1 MTSTATRALFAPPRA
16 VPRSRGT
23 VVSAVSSVSKGT
35 TTPADSESAWTQRV
49 ITLEPKSRGIFIWT
63 DTLRTSLPEM
73 RDVRV
78 GMVSLFL
85 RSTTGALTVNE
96 NCDPDVRTDMQ
107 NALEAI
113 IPRDPRD
120 ADEARAALVGCSLDL
135 PVHDGRLALGT
146 WQGLYVLAS
155 RAGPVEVVATLVATG
170 QDCAKNV
177 KLPAPSRGCHPAR
190 DALAA
195 PAGGG
200 AAGSGDGVFLTNVL
214 VKHTSASVT
223 VNDATDPRVC
233 SALESALSSL
243 VPESW
248 NYPGGAVTFRHTD
261 EGDDDM
267 PAHVKSTLVGASAT
281 FPVAPTGLA
290 AFGATQGVLLC
301 EHRSGGGF
309 GGSGATRDAVVTR
322 VRSKRGYRVVLAVD
336 VTEACVDVT
345 EALRD
350 AVSRASLKRGADAFV
365 EKKRNENADPEWK
378 KKISAGVAHAFVR
391 HTSASLVVGSARDGF
406 GVSFVRA
413 LDDALPF
420 ASNENAKTTLTSVS
434 ATLPVSGGALALGA
448 NQAVFLCEHARSG
461 VGGSREIVVTVCG
474 D

>member
-1 MTSTATRALFAPPRA
+1 MS
-16 VPRSRGT
+16 RSRGT
-23 VVSAVSSVSKGT
+23 VVSAVSSVPKGPEGT
-35 TTPADSESAWTQRV
+35 TTPADPESAWTQRV

-113 IPRDPRD
+113 VPPGL
-120 ADEARAALVGCSLDL
+120 DEERAALVGCSLDL
-135 PVHDGRLALGT
+135 PVRDGRPALGT
-146 WQGLYVLAS
+146 WQGLYLLAS

-170 QDCAKNV
+170 EDCAKNV

-190 DALAA
+190 DAL
-195 PAGGG
+195 GGIP
-200 AAGSGDGVFLTNVL
+200 GSGVFLTNVL

-223 VNDATDPRVC
+223 VNDAADPRVC

-281 FPVAPTGLA
+281 FPEILPSGLA

-336 VTEACVDVT
+336 VTESCVDVT

-350 AVSRASLKRGADAFV
+350 AVSRG
-365 EKKRNENADPEWK
+365 DPECS

>member
-1 MTSTATRALFAPPRA
+1 MS
-16 VPRSRGT
+16 RSRGT
-23 VVSAVSSVSKGT
+23 VISAVSSVPKGPEGT
-35 TTPADSESAWTQRV
+35 TTPADPESAWTQRV

-113 IPRDPRD
+113 VPPGL
-120 ADEARAALVGCSLDL
+120 DEERAALVGCSLDL
-135 PVHDGRLALGT
+135 PVRDGRPALGT
-146 WQGLYVLAS
+146 WQGLYLLAS

-195 PAGGG
+195 PAG
-200 AAGSGDGVFLTNVL
+200 AADADARDGVFLTNVL

-322 VRSKRGYRVVLAVD
+322 VRSKRGHRVVLAVD

-434 ATLPVSGGALALGA
+434 ATLPVSRGALALGA

>member
-1 MTSTATRALFAPPRA
+1 M
-16 VPRSRGT
+16 PRSRGT

-113 IPRDPRD
+113 VPPGL
-120 ADEARAALVGCSLDL
+120 DEERAALVGCSLDL
-135 PVHDGRLALGT
+135 PVRDGRPALGT
-146 WQGLYVLAS
+146 WQGLYLLAS

-434 ATLPVSGGALALGA
+434 ATLPVSRGALVLGA

>member
-1 MTSTATRALFAPPRA
+1 MS
-16 VPRSRGT
+16 RSRGT
-23 VVSAVSSVSKGT
+23 VVSAVSSVPKGPEGT
-35 TTPADSESAWTQRV
+35 TTPADPESAWTQRV

-113 IPRDPRD
+113 VPPGL
-120 ADEARAALVGCSLDL
+120 DEERAALVGCSLDL
-135 PVHDGRLALGT
+135 PVRDGRPALGT
-146 WQGLYVLAS
+146 WQGLYLLAS

-200 AAGSGDGVFLTNVL
+200 AAGSGDGVFLTNAL

-336 VTEACVDVT
+336 VTGSEACVDVT

-350 AVSRASLKRGADAFV
+350 AVSRASSVSRGADGTDD
-365 EKKRNENADPEWK
+365 ENENENADPEWK
-378 KKISAGVAHAFVR
+378 ISVGVAHAFAR

-420 ASNENAKTTLTSVS
+420 ASNEFAKNAKTTLTSVS
-434 ATLPVSGGALALGA
+434 ATLPVSRGALALGA

>member
-1 MTSTATRALFAPPRA
+1 M
-16 VPRSRGT
+16 PRSRGT

-63 DTLRTSLPEM
+63 DTLRASLPEM

-78 GMVSLFL
+78 GMVNLFL

-113 IPRDPRD
+113 VPPGL
-120 ADEARAALVGCSLDL
+120 DEERAALVGCSLDL
-135 PVHDGRLALGT
+135 PVRDGRPALGT
-146 WQGLYVLAS
+146 WQGLYLLAS

-200 AAGSGDGVFLTNVL
+200 AAGSCDGVFLTNVL

-322 VRSKRGYRVVLAVD
+322 VRSKRGHRVVLAVD

-434 ATLPVSGGALALGA
+434 ATLPVSRGALALGA

>member
-1 MTSTATRALFAPPRA
+1 MS
-16 VPRSRGT
+16 RSRGT
-23 VVSAVSSVSKGT
+23 VVSAVSSVPKGPEGT
-35 TTPADSESAWTQRV
+35 TTPADPESAWTQRV

-113 IPRDPRD
+113 VPPGL
-120 ADEARAALVGCSLDL
+120 DEERAALVGCSLDL
-135 PVHDGRLALGT
+135 PVRDGRPALGT
-146 WQGLYVLAS
+146 WQGLYLLAS

-170 QDCAKNV
+170 EDCAKNV

-195 PAGGG
+195 PAGGA

-350 AVSRASLKRGADAFV
+350 AVSRG
-365 EKKRNENADPEWK
+365 DPESPK

-434 ATLPVSGGALALGA
+434 ATLPVSRGALALGA

>member
-1 MTSTATRALFAPPRA
+1 
-16 VPRSRGT
+16 
-23 VVSAVSSVSKGT
+23 
-35 TTPADSESAWTQRV
+35 
-49 ITLEPKSRGIFIWT
+49 
-63 DTLRTSLPEM
+63 
-73 RDVRV
+73 
-78 GMVSLFL
+78 
-85 RSTTGALTVNE
+85 
-96 NCDPDVRTDMQ
+96 MQ

-113 IPRDPRD
+113 VPPGL
-120 ADEARAALVGCSLDL
+120 DEERAALVGCSLDL
-135 PVHDGRLALGT
+135 PVRDGRPALGT
-146 WQGLYVLAS
+146 WQGLYLLAS

-434 ATLPVSGGALALGA
+434 ATLPVSRGALALGA

>member
-1 MTSTATRALFAPPRA
+1 M
-16 VPRSRGT
+16 PRSRGT

-63 DTLRTSLPEM
+63 DTLRASLPEM

-78 GMVSLFL
+78 GMVNLFL

-113 IPRDPRD
+113 VPRD
-120 ADEARAALVGCSLDL
+120 ADEARAALVGCSIDL
-135 PVHDGRLALGT
+135 PIQDSRLALGT
-146 WQGLYVLAS
+146 WQGLYLLAP
-155 RAGPVEVVATLVATG
+155 RAGPVEVVATLVNMPREDIRIG
-170 QDCAKNV
+170 RRNV
-177 KLPAPSRGCHPAR
+177 KLPAPGRGCHPVR
-190 DALAA
+190 DALEDA
-195 PAGGG
+195 PASSDG
-200 AAGSGDGVFLTNVL
+200 ASLINVF

-223 VNDATDPRVC
+223 VNDANDPHVG
-233 SALESALSSL
+233 SALEAALNAL

-267 PAHVKSTLVGASAT
+267 PAHVKSTLVGVSLTLPGKPGGGFSAG
-281 FPVAPTGLA
+281 PTR
-290 AFGATQGVLLC
+290 GVFLC

-322 VRSKRGYRVVLAVD
+322 VRSKKGRAVVLTIDTRASG
-336 VTEACVDVT
+336 AGCVDVT
-345 EALRD
+345 EALRGVLEHD
-350 AVSRASLKRGADAFV
+350 DDPAK
-365 EKKRNENADPEWK
+365 ENVD
-378 KKISAGVAHAFVR
+378 AGVANVFAR
-391 HTSASLVVGSARDGF
+391 SASASFVVGSAEEGF
-406 GVSFVRA
+406 GAFFTRA
-413 LDDALPF
+413 LDDAVTAGPNDEDSALR
-420 ASNENAKTTLTSVS
+420 AHAKSTLTSVS
-434 ATLPVSGGALALGA
+434 LTLPVSRGTLALGDG
-448 NQAVFLCEHARSG
+448 QAVFLCEHGSGGAR
-461 VGGSREIVVTVCG
+461 EMVVTVCG

>member
-1 MTSTATRALFAPPRA
+1 
-16 VPRSRGT
+16 
-23 VVSAVSSVSKGT
+23 
-35 TTPADSESAWTQRV
+35 
-49 ITLEPKSRGIFIWT
+49 
-63 DTLRTSLPEM
+63 
-73 RDVRV
+73 
-78 GMVSLFL
+78 
-85 RSTTGALTVNE
+85 
-96 NCDPDVRTDMQ
+96 
-107 NALEAI
+107 
-113 IPRDPRD
+113 
-120 ADEARAALVGCSLDL
+120 
-135 PVHDGRLALGT
+135 
-146 WQGLYVLAS
+146 
-155 RAGPVEVVATLVATG
+155 
-170 QDCAKNV
+170 
-177 KLPAPSRGCHPAR
+177 
-190 DALAA
+190 
-195 PAGGG
+195 
-200 AAGSGDGVFLTNVL
+200 
-214 VKHTSASVT
+214 VT

-322 VRSKRGYRVVLAVD
+322 VRSKRGHRVVLAVD

-350 AVSRASLKRGADAFV
+350 AVSRAFV

-434 ATLPVSGGALALGA
+434 ATLPVSRGALALGA

>member
-1 MTSTATRALFAPPRA
+1 MS
-16 VPRSRGT
+16 RSRGT
-23 VVSAVSSVSKGT
+23 VISAVSSVPKGPEGT
-35 TTPADSESAWTQRV
+35 TTPADPESAWTQRV

-63 DTLRTSLPEM
+63 DTLRASLPEM

-113 IPRDPRD
+113 VPPGL
-120 ADEARAALVGCSLDL
+120 DEERAALVGCSLDL
-135 PVHDGRLALGT
+135 PVRDGRPALGT
-146 WQGLYVLAS
+146 WQGLYLLAS

-170 QDCAKNV
+170 EDCAKNV

-195 PAGGG
+195 PAG
-200 AAGSGDGVFLTNVL
+200 AADADARDGVFLTNVL

-267 PAHVKSTLVGASAT
+267 PAHVKSTLVGAST
-281 FPVAPTGLA
+281 TLPVAPNGAA
-290 AFGATQGVLLC
+290 AFGAAQGVLLC

-350 AVSRASLKRGADAFV
+350 AVSRASLKRGADGTDT
-365 EKKRNENADPEWK
+365 KKIENADPEW
-378 KKISAGVAHAFVR
+378 KISAGVAHAFAP

-420 ASNENAKTTLTSVS
+420 TSNDSNENAKTTLTSVS
-434 ATLPVSGGALALGA
+434 ATLPVSRGALALGA
-448 NQAVFLCEHARSG
+448 NQAVFLCEHARSK

>member
-1 MTSTATRALFAPPRA
+1 MS
-16 VPRSRGT
+16 RSRGT
-23 VVSAVSSVSKGT
+23 VVSAVSSVPKGPEGT
-35 TTPADSESAWTQRV
+35 TTPADPESAWTQRV

-113 IPRDPRD
+113 VPPGL
-120 ADEARAALVGCSLDL
+120 DEERAALVGCSLDL
-135 PVHDGRLALGT
+135 PVRDGRPALGT
-146 WQGLYVLAS
+146 WQGLYLLAS

-177 KLPAPSRGCHPAR
+177 KLPAPSRGCHPAPPA
-190 DALAA
+190 ALAA
-195 PAGGG
+195 PAGAA
-200 AAGSGDGVFLTNVL
+200 AAGSRDVFDQRVFLTNAL

-434 ATLPVSGGALALGA
+434 ATLPVSRGALALGA

>member
-1 MTSTATRALFAPPRA
+1 MPR
-16 VPRSRGT
+16 PRCT
-23 VVSAVSSVSKGT
+23 VVSAVSSVPKGT
-35 TTPADSESAWTQRV
+35 TTPSDPESAWTQRV

-63 DTLRTSLPEM
+63 DTLRASLPEM

-78 GMVSLFL
+78 GMVNLFL

-155 RAGPVEVVATLVATG
+155 RAGPVEVVATLVDMPREDSRSGAT
-170 QDCAKNV
+170 NV
-177 KLPAPSRGCHPAR
+177 KLPAPSRGCHLVR
-190 DALAA
+190 DALPIADA
-195 PAGGG
+195 PASSPEEG
-200 AAGSGDGVFLTNVL
+200 ASLLNVL

-223 VNDATDPRVC
+223 ASDASDPRVG
-233 SALESALSSL
+233 SALETALSAL

-267 PAHVKSTLVGASAT
+267 PAHVKSTLVGVSLTLPGKPGGGFSAG
-281 FPVAPTGLA
+281 PTR
-290 AFGATQGVLLC
+290 GVFLC

-322 VRSKRGYRVVLAVD
+322 VRSKKGRAVVLTIDTRASG
-336 VTEACVDVT
+336 AGCVDVT
-345 EALRD
+345 EALRGVLEHD
-350 AVSRASLKRGADAFV
+350 DDPAK
-365 EKKRNENADPEWK
+365 ENVD
-378 KKISAGVAHAFVR
+378 AGVANVFAR
-391 HTSASLVVGSARDGF
+391 SASASFVVGSAEEGF
-406 GVSFVRA
+406 GAFFTRA
-413 LDDALPF
+413 LDDAVTAGPNDEDSALR
-420 ASNENAKTTLTSVS
+420 AHAKSTLTSVS
-434 ATLPVSGGALALGA
+434 LTLPVSRGTLALGDG
-448 NQAVFLCEHARSG
+448 QAVFLCEHGSGGAR
-461 VGGSREIVVTVCG
+461 EMVVTVCG

>member
-1 MTSTATRALFAPPRA
+1 MS
-16 VPRSRGT
+16 RSRGT
-23 VVSAVSSVSKGT
+23 VVSAVSSVPKGPEGT
-35 TTPADSESAWTQRV
+35 TTPADPESAWTQRV

-113 IPRDPRD
+113 VPPGL
-120 ADEARAALVGCSLDL
+120 DEERAALVGCSLDL
-135 PVHDGRLALGT
+135 PVRDGRPALGT
-146 WQGLYVLAS
+146 WQGLYLLAS

-170 QDCAKNV
+170 ENCAKNV

-195 PAGGG
+195 PAGG
-200 AAGSGDGVFLTNVL
+200 AVAGIGDGVFLTNVL

-267 PAHVKSTLVGASAT
+267 PAHVKSTLVGASTT
-281 FPVAPTGLA
+281 FPVAPSGLA
-290 AFGATQGVLLC
+290 AFGANQGVLLC

-322 VRSKRGYRVVLAVD
+322 VRSKRGHRVVLAVD

-350 AVSRASLKRGADAFV
+350 AVSRAFV

-406 GVSFVRA
+406 GVSFVRV

-434 ATLPVSGGALALGA
+434 ATLPVSRGALALGA

>member
-1 MTSTATRALFAPPRA
+1 MS
-16 VPRSRGT
+16 RSRGT
-23 VVSAVSSVSKGT
+23 VVSAVSSVPKGPEGT
-35 TTPADSESAWTQRV
+35 TTPADPESAWTQRV

-113 IPRDPRD
+113 VPPGL
-120 ADEARAALVGCSLDL
+120 DEERAALVGCSLDL
-135 PVHDGRLALGT
+135 PVRDGRPALGT
-146 WQGLYVLAS
+146 WQGLYLLAS

-170 QDCAKNV
+170 EDCAKNV

-195 PAGGG
+195 PAGGA

-350 AVSRASLKRGADAFV
+350 AVSRG
-365 EKKRNENADPEWK
+365 DPDWK
-378 KKISAGVAHAFVR
+378 KKIPKTGVAHAFVR

-434 ATLPVSGGALALGA
+434 ATLPVSRGALALGA

>member
-1 MTSTATRALFAPPRA
+1 MS
-16 VPRSRGT
+16 RSRGT
-23 VVSAVSSVSKGT
+23 VVSAVSSVPKGPEGT
-35 TTPADSESAWTQRV
+35 TTPADPESAWTQRV

-113 IPRDPRD
+113 VPPGL
-120 ADEARAALVGCSLDL
+120 DEERAALVGCSLDL
-135 PVHDGRLALGT
+135 PVRDGRPALGT
-146 WQGLYVLAS
+146 WQGLYLLAS

-336 VTEACVDVT
+336 VTDSEACVDVT

-350 AVSRASLKRGADAFV
+350 AVSRASSVSRGADGTDD
-365 EKKRNENADPEWK
+365 ENENENADPEWK
-378 KKISAGVAHAFVR
+378 ISVGVAHAFAR

-420 ASNENAKTTLTSVS
+420 ASNEFSKNAKTTLTSVS
-434 ATLPVSGGALALGA
+434 ATLPVSRGALVLGA

>member
-1 MTSTATRALFAPPRA
+1 MS
-16 VPRSRGT
+16 RSRGT
-23 VVSAVSSVSKGT
+23 VVSAVSSVSKGPEGT
-35 TTPADSESAWTQRV
+35 TTPADPESAWTQRV

-63 DTLRTSLPEM
+63 DTLRASLPEM

-113 IPRDPRD
+113 VPLGL
-120 ADEARAALVGCSLDL
+120 DEERAALVGCSLDL
-135 PVHDGRLALGT
+135 PVRDGRPALGT
-146 WQGLYVLAS
+146 WQGLYLLAS

-195 PAGGG
+195 PAG
-200 AAGSGDGVFLTNVL
+200 AADADARDGVFLTNVL

-223 VNDATDPRVC
+223 VNDVTDPRVC

-267 PAHVKSTLVGASAT
+267 PAHVKSTLVGASLT
-281 FPVAPTGLA
+281 VPVDLVGASVGEAPTR
-290 AFGATQGVLLC
+290 GVLLC

-322 VRSKRGYRVVLAVD
+322 VRCRKAYQVALAMD
-336 VTEACVDVT
+336 AGKECVDVT
-345 EALRD
+345 ERLRD
-350 AVSRASLKRGADAFV
+350 VVREASRTMDS
-365 EKKRNENADPEWK
+365 E
-378 KKISAGVAHAFVR
+378 SGVANGLVNVFVR
-391 HTSASLVVGSARDGF
+391 HGSSGAFVVVGSSRPTF
-406 GVSFVRA
+406 GTSFVNA
-413 LDDALPF
+413 LDDAVRETESSNLREKVK
-420 ASNENAKTTLTSVS
+420 ASLASAS
-434 ATLPVSGGALALGA
+434 ATLPVTNGALALGDD
-448 NQAVFLCEHARSG
+448 QAVFFCERG
-461 VGGSREIVVTVCG
+461 TGGETREIVVTVCG

>member
-1 MTSTATRALFAPPRA
+1 MS
-16 VPRSRGT
+16 RSRGT
-23 VVSAVSSVSKGT
+23 VVSAVSSVPKGPEGT
-35 TTPADSESAWTQRV
+35 TTPADPESAWTQRV

-113 IPRDPRD
+113 VPPGL
-120 ADEARAALVGCSLDL
+120 DEERAALVGCSLDL
-135 PVHDGRLALGT
+135 PVRDGRPALGT
-146 WQGLYVLAS
+146 WQGLYLLAS

-170 QDCAKNV
+170 EDCAKNV

-190 DALAA
+190 DAL
-195 PAGGG
+195 GGIP
-200 AAGSGDGVFLTNVL
+200 GSGVFLTNVL

-223 VNDATDPRVC
+223 VNDAADPRVC

-281 FPVAPTGLA
+281 FPEILPSGLA

-350 AVSRASLKRGADAFV
+350 AVKRGADAFV
-365 EKKRNENADPEWK
+365 EKKRNENADPGEWK
-378 KKISAGVAHAFVR
+378 KKIPKTGVAHAFVR

-434 ATLPVSGGALALGA
+434 ATLPVSRGALALGA